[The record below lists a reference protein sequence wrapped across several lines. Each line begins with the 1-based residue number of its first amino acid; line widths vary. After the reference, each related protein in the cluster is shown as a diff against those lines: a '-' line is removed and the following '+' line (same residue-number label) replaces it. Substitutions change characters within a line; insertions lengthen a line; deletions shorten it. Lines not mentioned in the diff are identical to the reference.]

1 METKTYRVKMTDGS
15 EVVLANV
22 VKAMADGSGRHFEM
36 ADGDVISFND
46 GQTLWAIPT
55 SATVTQPAPV
65 TTEPAAGIETDLEPD
80 E

>member
-15 EVVLANV
+15 EVELANV
-22 VKAMADGSGRHFEM
+22 VKAR

-55 SATVTQPAPV
+55 SATMTQPAPV
-65 TTEPAAGIETDLEPD
+65 TTESAAETDPD
-80 E
+80 QP